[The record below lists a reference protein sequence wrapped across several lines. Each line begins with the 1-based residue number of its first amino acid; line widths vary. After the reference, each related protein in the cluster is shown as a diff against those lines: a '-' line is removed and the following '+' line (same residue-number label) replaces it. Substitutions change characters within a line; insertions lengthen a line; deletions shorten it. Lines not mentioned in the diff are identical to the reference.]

1 MFIAVPEESGFAC
14 SDGKI
19 DALSV
24 LSEKAKEQ
32 GLYVCLVYGG
42 TEFGKDELS
51 SLGSSFD
58 CVAFSGDMTAEQ
70 RKNAVG
76 TLHSENKK
84 SARRSLP
91 MLQTRRTARPCS
103 IQDSRIF
110 L

>member
-19 DALSV
+19 DVLSA

-32 GLYVCLVYGG
+32 GLYVCIVYGG

-76 TLHSENKK
+76 TLHSKN
-84 SARRSLP
+84 
-91 MLQTRRTARPCS
+91 
-103 IQDSRIF
+103 
-110 L
+110 